1 MNARTRTGIAV
12 AWALA
17 SLGCADTPRA
27 AGGLQLGVDDAPL
40 RPPTRIDDG
49 AAFEYPTDAWDEGVG
64 GTTVLKLLIS
74 KRGTVESAVV
84 VESSGSPSLD
94 SAALANVTR
103 LRYRPAAQGGS
114 PVEVWGRLPVIF
126 PVPGEGETEPHVGP

>member
-1 MNARTRTGIAV
+1 MKARIRTGIAV
-12 AWALA
+12 LWAAA

-40 RPPTRIDDG
+40 RPPTRIDEG
-49 AAFEYPTDAWDEGVG
+49 AAFEYPADAWDEGVG

-84 VESSGSPSLD
+84 VESSGHPSLD

-103 LRYRPAAQGGS
+103 LRYRPAAQGGA

-126 PVPGEGETEPHVGP
+126 PVPGEGETEPYVAP